1 MHKDEWL
8 IYLNQ
13 PGRLN
18 RDTLHKILRVKEDY
32 PYFQTARLLAVK
44 NRFLIGDEGFQ
55 AEMEAAAPYVTDR
68 RVLYDLIYPLH
79 EPEQPAEQE
88 KPNAATLRD
97 NLSNLLA
104 SQLKEL
110 ELIDPAEADL
120 LPEMMLDAGNLLQQD
135 LPASQESPSL
145 TEPDLFMIE
154 SDADAHDDTETNEN
168 RSFTE
173 WLNLLDQPVSTAE
186 TTSPAK
192 PQAEPVNKG
201 TELIDKFI
209 EANPRLQPRQ
219 DSQPHIDISEES
231 VREHDGIFTDTLAR
245 IYIKQ
250 GLYSKAIFAYEKLIL
265 KYPEKSGY
273 FADQIE
279 SIKNLTKK
287 Q

>member
-192 PQAEPVNKG
+192 PKAEPVNKG

-231 VREHDGIFTDTLAR
+231 VREHDGIFTDTLAK